1 MNHEEAFS
9 VSDAAVVL
17 DDSERRAAQALD
29 VRTDALL
36 AAWGAAVV
44 VGHVGI
50 WWGVRGQDP
59 YTGPPGWSLAVLG
72 VLLLVALVTTV
83 VVIYRATAGVTG
95 SSASMG
101 RAYSLAWG
109 LSFTAYWALLMGL
122 ARLDAAPEVVSLV
135 SSVVP
140 LLLVSTIYLAGSTL
154 WGRSASS
161 GVVTGAL
168 LAATA
173 FTASWFDPARL
184 ALVIALG
191 AGIAFGAG
199 VVIARRSR

>member
-1 MNHEEAFS
+1 MNHAEVFS

-17 DDSERRAAQALD
+17 DDSERRAEQSLD

-36 AAWGAAVV
+36 AAWGAAIV
-44 VGHVGI
+44 VGHLAI

-59 YTGPPGWSLAVLG
+59 YTGPPGWSLSVLG
-72 VLLLVALVTTV
+72 GLLVLALVTTV
-83 VVIYRATAGVTG
+83 VVISRAAAGVTG
-95 SSASMG
+95 ASAATG
-101 RAYSLAWG
+101 RAYSLSWG

-122 ARLDAAPEVVSLV
+122 GRLDGTPEVVGLV

-140 LLLVSTIYLAGSTL
+140 LLLVATIYLAGSSL
-154 WGRSASS
+154 WGRTASS

-173 FTASWFDPARL
+173 FTASWFDPL
-184 ALVIALG
+184 SLSLVIALG
-191 AGIAFGAG
+191 AGLAFGAG
-199 VVIARRSR
+199 ILVARRSR